1 MKQRAHAF
9 VALPFPLLR
18 RPLRGL
24 HPLRDLIVGEG
35 FN

>member
-9 VALPFPLLR
+9 VALPFPLR